1 MNAARLEELARECD
15 KWHDEMDIT
24 DEDLRADFRDL
35 ARCARE
41 VVLLRRVAVRAVML
55 LERLKSEAP
64 EPRHSVLVNMA
75 RKNLQAAINAVGL
88 TEEAESGIK

>member
-1 MNAARLEELARECD
+1 MNAARLEELAAWAEEYAALCHIYG
-15 KWHDEMDIT
+15 KTTVENY
-24 DEDLRADFRDL
+24 ADL

-55 LERLKSEAP
+55 LERLKIEAP
-64 EPRHSVLVNMA
+64 EPGRSVLVNMA
-75 RKNLQAAINAVGL
+75 RKNLQAAINTVGL